1 MSGLLRGRLLLKVL
15 FVTTEMDDFVR
26 VGGLAAVSA
35 ALPRALRPWADIRI
49 LLPGYTDVVEQL
61 TQIQIVGECAARAEM
76 PSCRLGRS
84 STRDGL
90 PVYVL
95 LCPQLYDRPGNP
107 YGDET
112 GRDWPDN
119 DIRFGRLASAAAE
132 LAAGTLDKNWA
143 ADLVHAND
151 WQAALVPAYL
161 AWSGSNVPSI
171 LTIHNLAYQGLFPRD
186 SLRRIGAPESSFHI
200 NGVEFYD
207 KLSFLK
213 GGLVYASHL
222 TTVSATYAREITT
235 NEFGCGLQ
243 DLLRARSDAS
253 QLTGILNGIDES
265 WDPRYCAQLAQ
276 PFGAGDWDGKRTN
289 AQYVRKQFGL
299 AVSRG
304 PMFALVARLVHQKGI
319 DLVLSA
325 ADEIIDSGG
334 QIVVTGSGEPA
345 FEQALVDAHRR
356 RPDAFGV
363 AIGFNDGQAR
373 RIFAGSDFTLMPS
386 RFEPCGLSQMYAQRF
401 GSLPIG
407 HQTGG
412 LAETITD
419 GETGFLFSKPS
430 IDSFLGGVRRAF
442 STFTATDRLDSMR
455 RCAMARTFSWDLSA
469 ALYSALY
476 RKAVSP

>member
-1 MSGLLRGRLLLKVL
+1 MRVL
-15 FVTTEMDDFVR
+15 FVTTEMDDFIR

-35 ALPRALRPWADIRI
+35 ALPRALRPWADVRV
-49 LLPGYTDVVEQL
+49 LLPGYHDVVEQL
-61 TQIQIVGECAARAEM
+61 THIEIVAECAAKAQM
-76 PSCRLGRS
+76 PACRLGRS
-84 STRDGL
+84 ATRDGL

-107 YGDET
+107 YGDEE
-112 GRDWPDN
+112 GHDWPDN
-119 DIRFGRLASAAAE
+119 DIRFARLASAAAE
-132 LAAGTLDKNWA
+132 LAMGALDKNWA

-161 AWSGSNVPSI
+161 AWSDSKLPSI

-186 SLRRIGAPESSFHI
+186 TLRRIGAPESSFHI
-200 NGVEFYD
+200 DGVEFYD

-213 GGLVYASHL
+213 AGLVYASHL

-235 NEFGCGLQ
+235 AEFGCGLEG
-243 DLLRARSDAS
+243 LLRVRSAAS
-253 QLTGILNGIDES
+253 ELTGILNGIDES
-265 WDPRYCAQLAQ
+265 WDPRFCTQLAQ
-276 PFGAGDWDGKRTN
+276 QFSAGDWAGKRAN
-289 AQYVRKQFGL
+289 ASYIRKQLGL

-304 PMFALVARLVHQKGI
+304 PIFGLVARLVHQKGI

-325 ADEIIDSGG
+325 ADEIVQAGG
-334 QIVVTGSGEPA
+334 QIIVTGSGEPA
-345 FEQALVDAHRR
+345 LEKALVAAHRR
-356 RPDAFGV
+356 RPDSIGV
-363 AIGFNDGQAR
+363 VIGFNEAQAR

-430 IDSFLGGVRRAF
+430 IESFLGGVRRAF
-442 STFTATDRLDSMR
+442 STFVSTDRLDTMR
-455 RCAMARTFSWDLSA
+455 RRAMARSFSWDLSA
-469 ALYSALY
+469 ACYSTLY
-476 RKAVSP
+476 RKTVAP